1 MDITLSE
8 LVAALEAAAL
18 RPETVD
24 GITSKDLRKAT
35 GWSDK
40 RVTATLHI
48 LKQQGRL
55 GKRDVYRETL
65 NGRMSPVPAYYL
77 LPDANNPPGEAG

>member
-18 RPETVD
+18 RPETRE
-24 GITSKDLRKAT
+24 GITSRDIRAAT
-35 GWSDK
+35 GWSPK
-40 RVTATLHI
+40 RVSAKLHL
-48 LKQQGRL
+48 LKQAGRL
-55 GKRDVYRETL
+55 GIRDVYRENL

-77 LPDANNPPGEAG
+77 LPATDKEDPAG